1 MTTESNI
8 YCIRSFSALKLPE
21 KITHKSTA
29 LQENFVYLSRKNLKS
44 ENMKQKMIALS
55 LATLVLCGCGSAY
68 QTTSTLAGASIGGNV
83 GGAIGGLVGSNR
95 HWDGGYRGSA
105 IGTLVGTLAGA
116 AIGGA
121 ISSAQERKAQQGYVV
136 EENHDYA
143 PHPQDAPSSVSYLQI
158 ANT

>member
-1 MTTESNI
+1 
-8 YCIRSFSALKLPE
+8 
-21 KITHKSTA
+21 
-29 LQENFVYLSRKNLKS
+29 
-44 ENMKQKMIALS
+44 MKQKMIALS

-121 ISSAQERKAQQGYVV
+121 ISSGGRGKQSHLRNHQYQPRDGIQCRTDCTDRQQAHIHITIGHDRTDCPTRRHQIYRPPERRETLERRQSAYS
-136 EENHDYA
+136 HCY
-143 PHPQDAPSSVSYLQI
+143 SRLRR
-158 ANT
+158 